1 MTETPGSAFR
11 NLSEAEK
18 AELNFI
24 REAGQAFSQM
34 ILQLQSRRMQ
44 EFDKKLRGLQ
54 QLSAGSPAG
63 NDTLMRVQVQQQMV
77 LRACDISQQ
86 RIEESVMW
94 ALKAL
99 TQ

>member
-1 MTETPGSAFR
+1 MGMFSFIKDAGEAFC
-11 NLSEAEK
+11 
-18 AELNFI
+18 
-24 REAGQAFSQM
+24 QM
-34 ILQLQSRRMQ
+34 ILQLQTRRLQ
-44 EFDKKLRGLQ
+44 EFDKKLHGLQ